1 MLLAKPVC
9 LFLYASVVFSFAAGV
24 ARGDDLPDGPGKAA
38 TIRIC
43 GKCHSPERAA
53 SLHQPRNAWEETVV
67 KMVKLGAQGSDEEFD
82 AVLTYL
88 SKYFGREVPGPI
100 NMNTADAVDLE
111 AGLLLLRS
119 QANAVIQYRETNGNF
134 KSIDDLRKIPGL
146 DFQKVE
152 SKKARLVF

>member
-1 MLLAKPVC
+1 MSMPVTIPVC
-9 LFLYASVVFSFAAGV
+9 LSLLLFLLTGLAQ
-24 ARGDDLPDGPGKAA
+24 GDDLPDGPGKAA

-67 KMVKLGAQGSDEEFD
+67 KMVKLGAQGTDEEFD

-88 SKYFGREVPGPI
+88 SKNFGRETPGPI

-119 QANAVIQYRETNGNF
+119 QAQAVIQYREANGNF
-134 KSIDDLRKIPGL
+134 KSLDDLRKIPGL
-146 DFQKVE
+146 DFQKIE
-152 SKKARLVF
+152 AKKTRLVF

>member
-1 MLLAKPVC
+1 MPVTIPLCLSLLF
-9 LFLYASVVFSFAAGV
+9 FLLTGLVQ
-24 ARGDDLPDGPGKAA
+24 GDDLPDGPGKAA

-67 KMVKLGAQGSDEEFD
+67 KMVKLGAQGTDEEFD

-88 SKYFGREVPGPI
+88 SKNFGREIPGPI

-119 QANAVIQYRETNGNF
+119 HAQAIIQYREVNGNF

-146 DFQKVE
+146 DFQKIEV
-152 SKKARLVF
+152 KKARLVF